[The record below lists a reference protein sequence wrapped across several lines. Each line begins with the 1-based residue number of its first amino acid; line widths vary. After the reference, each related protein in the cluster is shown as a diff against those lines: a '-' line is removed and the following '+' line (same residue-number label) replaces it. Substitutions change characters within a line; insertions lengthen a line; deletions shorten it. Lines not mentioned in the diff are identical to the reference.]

1 MSKNEIL
8 DMYRESAIKEAKKRG
23 RLLGVL
29 SSMDYFIKNDLADI
43 KQLHRMILK
52 AIIKDEDDNY

>member
-1 MSKNEIL
+1 MNKDEIL

>member
-1 MSKNEIL
+1 MNKDEIL

-23 RLLGVL
+23 TLLGVL

-52 AIIKDEDDNY
+52 AIRKDVDDDY

>member
-23 RLLGVL
+23 TLLGVL